1 MGGAE
6 CDTRGPRSDHQLRT
20 LPGQPPVLGEIPS
33 ATYARRMSSSPTSS
47 FEPHYVPYSK
57 APAGAPNVVVIV
69 LDDVGF
75 GQLGCF
81 GSSLSTPHIDSLA
94 MGGLRFNR
102 FHVTSICSS
111 TRAALMTGRNHHAV
125 GVGATQETSF
135 ALAGYNG
142 RLPRSAA
149 TLPRILRDS
158 GYNTFAVGKWHL
170 TPQAEYSAAGPF
182 ERWPLGL
189 GFERY
194 YGFLGAETNHWSP
207 ELVRDNSHIPTPDR
221 TSQEGPYH
229 LTEDLVDQAVSMVH
243 SQKQAAPDKPFFLWF
258 ATGAAH
264 APHHVAPE
272 WSNRYRGQFDAGWEE
287 LRELTFE
294 RQKKLGIIPENTT
307 LTPRPD
313 WVPEWSSLSDGERTL
328 FARYME
334 VFAGFLSHTDA
345 QIGRLLQSI
354 EDLGVMDNT
363 IVLLMSDN
371 GTSSEGGPSGTLNEA
386 ASWLGDFASVE
397 QALEHIDEI
406 GGTQHTNHYP
416 WGWAWAGNS
425 PFHLWKRYSWLGGVR
440 APFIVRFPRDI
451 SDSGAVRTQFMHA
464 VDIAPS
470 LLGLIGLEMPT
481 TVDGIEQQRVDG
493 IDGHGSFIDPKAEE
507 FRTTQYFEMHGS
519 RSIYHQGW
527 KATTNFVSP
536 LFNERAFISGSHSY
550 TSDEWSLFN
559 LDNDFS
565 ENINEASNHPE
576 RLQELQRLWEREALA
591 DNVFPLFD
599 PSKNYPAHP
608 GEYPLP
614 RQATYRP
621 SSEPIAVSRI
631 PNMFGGFTISA
642 RLTGTATSTGVIA
655 ALGDHQGGW
664 VLRIENGHPVFE
676 AVQGSH
682 HARLTSSE
690 PLAAGES
697 QIEVQMDHGSLTLL
711 LDGTPQAS
719 GTYTGL
725 FLFPGVSTAAGGLWI
740 GRHHGLA
747 VVPGYESPAVF
758 NGTLHDVTISNG
770 TPNSTLSLATTMRI
784 GEGAD

>member
-1 MGGAE
+1 
-6 CDTRGPRSDHQLRT
+6 
-20 LPGQPPVLGEIPS
+20 
-33 ATYARRMSSSPTSS
+33 MSSSAASS
-47 FEPHYVPYSK
+47 FDPHYVAYPKVQS
-57 APAGAPNVVVIV
+57 GAPNVVIIL

-81 GSSLSTPHIDSLA
+81 GSPILTPHIDALA
-94 MGGLRFNR
+94 SGGLRFNR

-149 TLPRILRDS
+149 TLPRILRDN

-207 ELVRDNSHIPTPDR
+207 ELVRDNTPISTPER
-221 TSQEGPYH
+221 TSVGAPYH
-229 LTEDLVDQAVSMVH
+229 LTEDLVDQAVLMVQ
-243 SQKQAAPDKPFFLWF
+243 SQKQASADKPFFLWF

-272 WSNRYRGQFDAGWEE
+272 WSDRYRGQFDAGWED
-287 LRELTFE
+287 LRQRTYE
-294 RQKKLGIIPENTT
+294 RQRELGIIPETAA
-307 LTPRPD
+307 LTPRPE
-313 WVPEWSSLSDGERTL
+313 WVPAWSSLSEQERTL

-334 VFAGFLSHTDA
+334 VFAGFLSHTDD
-345 QIGRLLQSI
+345 QIGRLLSSL
-354 EDLGVMDNT
+354 EDLDVMDNT

-371 GTSSEGGPSGTLNEA
+371 GTSSEGGTSGTLNEA
-386 ASWLGDFASVE
+386 ASWLGDFPTITEAV
-397 QALEHIDEI
+397 ARIDEI
-406 GGTQHTNHYP
+406 GGPLHTNHYP

-440 APFIVRFPRDI
+440 APLIARFPKSIEDRGSI
-451 SDSGAVRTQFMHA
+451 RQQFMHA

-470 LLGLIGLEMPT
+470 LLGLLNIDLPAV
-481 TVDGIEQQRVDG
+481 VDGVEQQRVDG
-493 IDGHGSFIDPKAEE
+493 IDGHRVWLDPKTPE
-507 FRTTQYFEMHGS
+507 FRSTQYFEMHGS

-536 LFNERAFISGSHSY
+536 LFNERSFITGSHTY
-550 TSDEWSLFN
+550 ESDQWMLFD
-559 LDNDFS
+559 LTNDFS
-565 ENINEASNHPE
+565 ENDDVASQHPQ
-576 RLQELQRLWEREALA
+576 RLQELQQIWDREAIA
-591 DNVFPLFD
+591 NNVFPLFD

-621 SSEPIAVSRI
+621 SLEPIAASRI
-631 PNMFGGFTISA
+631 PNMFGGFTLWA
-642 RLTGTATSTGVIA
+642 RLSGDPSSSGVLA

-664 VLRIENGHPVFE
+664 VLRLDEGRPIFE
-676 AVQGSH
+676 AMQGSH
-682 HARLTSSE
+682 QARLETSV
-690 PLAAGES
+690 AITTGDT
-697 QIEVQMDHGSLTLL
+697 QIEVQMANGELSLIVN
-711 LDGTPQAS
+711 GEQRAR
-719 GTYTGL
+719 GEYTGL
-725 FLFPGVSTAAGGLWI
+725 FLFPGVTTAAGGLWI
-740 GRHHGLA
+740 GRHHGLE
-747 VVPGYESPAVF
+747 VGDGYQSPAAF
-758 NGTLHDVTISNG
+758 TGTLHDVSIANG